1 MHIVPQVILQQEWSI
16 VSCFTLPY
24 PTLPYQLPYPYPIPI
39 LPFRVLS
46 YPTLCPILPYPVLLK
61 TTKV

>member
-24 PTLPYQLPYPYPIPI
+24 PTLPYPTLPYQLPYPYPTLSYRFVFCPI
-39 LPFRVLS
+39 LPSVLS
-46 YPTLCPILPYPVLLK
+46 YPTLSY
-61 TTKV
+61 